1 MKVKE
6 LRSLS
11 VEELHKK
18 NSETREDLFKLRF
31 KHGIRRL
38 ENPSKIGLLKKDI
51 ARIQT
56 VLTEINKTTL
66 PNH

>member
-1 MKVKE
+1 MKTKE

-11 VEELHKK
+11 ADDLLKK
-18 NSETREDLFKLRF
+18 DKDVRENLFKLRF

-38 ENPSKIGLLKKDI
+38 ENSAKLAELRKDI

-56 VLTEINKTTL
+56 VIAEKKQN
-66 PNH
+66 